1 MKRLLKILA
10 GLSLCA
16 GCSVDTPV
24 EPVKAQGES
33 ILLDVRTPEEFAAR
47 HLPGS
52 LLLPLD
58 RIEAEAGTVL
68 PNKNAAIQVF
78 CRSGRRS
85 RAAKSVLERMGY
97 TSVTDLG
104 GIDDAAKIL
113 HLTPIN
119 AIE

>member
-16 GCSVDTPV
+16 GCSVDTPS
-24 EPVKAQGES
+24 EPAVHPEKS
-33 ILLDVRTPEEFAAR
+33 ILLDVRTPEEYAVK

-68 PNKNAAIQVF
+68 PDKNAAVSVF

-85 RAAKSVLERMGY
+85 KAAKAALERLGY
-97 TSVTDLG
+97 TDITDLG
-104 GIDDAAKIL
+104 GIDDAAKTL
-113 HLTPIN
+113 QLTPVSGDK
-119 AIE
+119 